1 MAPPSHLWGGGG
13 GTAVRNRVREAQRCA
28 AARFPEECA
37 AQREDLDLDGW
48 RRP

>member
-1 MAPPSHLWGGGG
+1 MAVMS
-13 GTAVRNRVREAQRCA
+13 RVSRCKCA

-37 AQREDLDLDGW
+37 GQREDLDLDGW